1 MHPILSNRSAV
12 VLYLFVFLL
21 IGLVLAALLSVS
33 STIQWGA
40 AILFSVPLALLFGLI
55 CLSSWYICRSF
66 PLRTTGIVLIAGVFA
81 VAGILSTGIWIL
93 LAELYASYLAGFSFA
108 GSLSD
113 RTPTQFL
120 FIGGGGIGVYFLS
133 VAVHYV
139 LMMFEQSKEDERR
152 TLELRLLAQTAEL
165 KALQSQVNPHFLFNS
180 LNSISALT
188 TKDPP
193 AARSMTLL
201 LADFLRQTLKAGT
214 NDLIPLQEELSLCR
228 KFVEIE
234 QVRFGARLQLKEQV
248 SERAL
253 ACPVPPLI
261 LQPLIENA
269 VTHGIAHLV
278 DGGIIALNAEV
289 RSGRLSVQLENPC
302 DPERPKMR
310 KGGLGVANV
319 RKRLLALSQTE
330 SRLDVTE
337 HNSTF
342 VAELTL
348 PILQQ

>member
-1 MHPILSNRSAV
+1 MHPILSNRVAL
-12 VLYLFVFLL
+12 VLYLVVFLI
-21 IGLVLAALLSVS
+21 IGLVLAALLSIS
-33 STIQWGA
+33 STIPWSA
-40 AILFSVPLALLFGLI
+40 AIAFSIPLALLLGLI

-66 PLRTTGIVLIAGVFA
+66 PLRTTSVVQIAGVFFVAA
-81 VAGILSTGIWIL
+81 VVSAGIWVL
-93 LAELYASYLAGFSFA
+93 LAESYASLLASLPFA
-108 GSLSD
+108 ESLSN
-113 RTPTQFL
+113 RTLAQIL
-120 FIGGGGIGVYFLS
+120 LLGGTGIGLYLLS

-139 LMMFEQSKEDERR
+139 LMMFEQSKEDERKA
-152 TLELRLLAQTAEL
+152 LELQLLAQTAEL

-214 NDLIPLQEELSLCR
+214 NDLILFQEELSLCR

-234 QVRFGARLQLKEQV
+234 QVRFGARLQLTEQTD
-248 SERAL
+248 EKAL
-253 ACPVPPLI
+253 HCLVPPLI

-278 DGGIIALNAEV
+278 DGGTIVMNAEV
-289 RSGRLSVQLENPC
+289 RSSRLYVRLENPC
-302 DPERPKMR
+302 DPERPKLR
-310 KGGLGVANV
+310 KGGLGITNV
-319 RKRLLALSQTE
+319 RKRLLALSETE

-337 HNSTF
+337 DNSTF
-342 VAELTL
+342 VAALTL
-348 PILQQ
+348 PMIQK